1 MNRGLEMQG
10 YTGSGQVALWETQD
24 FCSSELHYS
33 IFQFTNTTGTRLVSQ
48 AQDTLKLLSSLL

>member
-1 MNRGLEMQG
+1 MQG

-33 IFQFTNTTGTRLVSQ
+33 IFQFTNTAGTRLVSQ
-48 AQDTLKLLSSLL
+48 AQDTLKLVSSLL